1 MTVLLVIFV
10 AIGFE
15 IVILNALYNTRA
27 TLTNLRRNCFLTDE
41 RGVRIRYEKCS
52 AEVRARAEDA

>member
-41 RGVRIRYEKCS
+41 RGHRRRFADCS
-52 AEVRARAEDA
+52 PERREWAETN